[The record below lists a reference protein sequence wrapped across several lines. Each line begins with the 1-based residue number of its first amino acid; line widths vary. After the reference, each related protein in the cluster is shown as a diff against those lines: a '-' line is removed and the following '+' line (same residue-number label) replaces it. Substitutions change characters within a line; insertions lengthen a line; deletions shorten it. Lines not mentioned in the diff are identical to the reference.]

1 MIDRIA
7 EQPFCQTRVMLSF
20 FSLFFVRGCILFYLI
35 INELESILKI
45 NAKYFEI
52 CLQVSK

>member
-1 MIDRIA
+1 
-7 EQPFCQTRVMLSF
+7 MLSF